1 MRSVIVRK
9 DSYLGPTLSAKSI
22 TFAINDRGIL
32 HSSIDWSLPT
42 DMPEFDVLRTA
53 AELEESLGIGAPA
66 IANPIYLQ
74 HRLWMM
80 RAIALA
86 NTAAAQGE
94 VPVAAMIINSK
105 NQLVAHSINR
115 KEQDRDPTGHAEVLA
130 LRAAGKQ
137 LDNWHLNDCTLYV
150 TLEPCPMCA
159 GAIIQSRLGLLVYG
173 ANDPKAGAIR
183 SALNLP
189 DGPCSNHQ
197 LAVISGILEA
207 PCREQLQRWFRN
219 RRSPKKPLN

>member
-1 MRSVIVRK
+1 MDERSI
-9 DSYLGPTLSAKSI
+9 SHI
-22 TFAINDRGIL
+22 
-32 HSSIDWSLPT
+32 SIDQGLST
-42 DMPEFDVLRTA
+42 DMPESDILRTA
-53 AELEESLGIGAPA
+53 AELEESLGIGPPA

-94 VPVAAMIINSK
+94 VPVAALIVNSK
-105 NQLVAHSINR
+105 NQLIAHSTNR
-115 KEQDRDPTGHAEVLA
+115 KEQDHDPTGHAEVLT

-173 ANDPKAGAIR
+173 ADDPKAGAIR
-183 SALNLP
+183 SVLNLP
-189 DGPCSNHQ
+189 DGPCSNHR
-197 LAVISGILEA
+197 LAVIGGILEA
-207 PCREQLQRWFRN
+207 PCRGQLQRWFK
-219 RRSPKKPLN
+219 RRRFSPGEASPTLKESLN

>member
-1 MRSVIVRK
+1 MQGDPPFGTNLVDRN
-9 DSYLGPTLSAKSI
+9 SI
-22 TFAINDRGIL
+22 FTMDERDIL
-32 HSSIDWSLPT
+32 HTSTDGSLWA
-42 DMPEFDVLRTA
+42 DMPGSDRLGTVMQ
-53 AELEESLGIGAPA
+53 LEEWLGIGPPA

-86 NTAAAQGE
+86 TTAAAQGE
-94 VPVAAMIINSK
+94 VPVAALIINAK
-105 NQLVAHSINR
+105 NQLIAHSINR
-115 KEQDRDPTGHAEVLA
+115 KEQDCDPTAHAEVLA

-173 ANDPKAGAIR
+173 ADDPKAGAIR
-183 SALNLP
+183 SVLNLP
-189 DGPCSNHQ
+189 DGPCSNHR
-197 LAVISGILEA
+197 LAVISGILEE
-207 PCREQLQRWFRN
+207 PCREQLQRWFRK
-219 RRSPKKPLN
+219 RRSPKKPIN